1 MKESGLFLFLTLVN
15 SNCAHSMPPSFPV
28 MAQHWLLGQ
37 QVISNY
43 TGMECFL
50 FACNLDLFVMFEVP
64 IHLMFV
70 IDVKGTCRTCI
81 VIEAQAWIK
90 LSTMPVS
97 KNTRYTL
104 ALTFGWFCW
113 DIFSDYT
120 LTSSRS
126 WHSCCSDC
134 CTSLP
139 DSSKQRLPEDEGI
152 SHQNTLHWLTVAH
165 QLRKSNRKSHKVIS
179 FLTQQF
185 LMLNS

>member
-1 MKESGLFLFLTLVN
+1 
-15 SNCAHSMPPSFPV
+15 MPPSFPV

-37 QVISNY
+37 QVITNR

-70 IDVKGTCRTCI
+70 IHVKGTCRTCI

-139 DSSKQRLPEDEGI
+139 DSSKQRLPVDEGI
-152 SHQNTLHWLTVAH
+152 SQQNTLHWLAVAH

>member
-1 MKESGLFLFLTLVN
+1 MFKEFISKHSVFNSNWAQNNVKESGLFLFLTLVN

-37 QVISNY
+37 QVITNR

-70 IDVKGTCRTCI
+70 IHVKGTCRTCI

-97 KNTRYTL
+97 KNTRYFSINIWL
-104 ALTFGWFCW
+104 IFLRHFFWLYSNFLKKLTQLLFWLLHQFAWLQQTKTPWGWGNFPPK
-113 DIFSDYT
+113 YT
-120 LTSSRS
+120 PLI
-126 WHSCCSDC
+126 SCCS
-134 CTSLP
+134 P
-139 DSSKQRLPEDEGI
+139 AQEK
-152 SHQNTLHWLTVAH
+152 
-165 QLRKSNRKSHKVIS
+165 
-179 FLTQQF
+179 
-185 LMLNS
+185 